1 MEPREQAL
9 LVALDEAHVLEVQR
23 AQKKARG
30 RR

>member
-9 LVALDEAHVLEVQR
+9 LVALDEAWVKDVER
-23 AQKKARG
+23 AQKKQRG